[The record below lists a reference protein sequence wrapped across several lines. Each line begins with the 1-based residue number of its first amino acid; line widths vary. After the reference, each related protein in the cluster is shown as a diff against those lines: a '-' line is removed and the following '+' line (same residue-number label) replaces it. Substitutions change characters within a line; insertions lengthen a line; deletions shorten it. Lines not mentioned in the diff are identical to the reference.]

1 MSLYEQM
8 ESEIEADTRVKAGF
22 EITGN
27 KELEDAVGD
36 RIDKLKSRRD
46 QLMIEAVQ
54 QAQLQLS
61 AGESKLADTY
71 RTALR
76 RRYEELLQQKQKQ
89 ADDYVRDEITRIES
103 LAKEVNLNIGDIKRK
118 IEPIDKD

>member
-1 MSLYEQM
+1 MKNIASFNIDHTKLLPGLYV
-8 ESEIEADTRVKAGF
+8 SR
-22 EITGN
+22 
-27 KELEDAVGD
+27 EDAVGD

-71 RTALR
+71 KTALR
-76 RRYEELLQQKQKQ
+76 RRYEELLQQKKKETE
-89 ADDYVRDEITRIES
+89 DYFRDEITRIES

-118 IEPIDKD
+118 YEPIDKD